1 MGEAD
6 DEALADSLV
15 GDVCEAVA
23 GAA

>member
-15 GDVCEAVA
+15 GEVCEAVA
-23 GAA
+23 DAA